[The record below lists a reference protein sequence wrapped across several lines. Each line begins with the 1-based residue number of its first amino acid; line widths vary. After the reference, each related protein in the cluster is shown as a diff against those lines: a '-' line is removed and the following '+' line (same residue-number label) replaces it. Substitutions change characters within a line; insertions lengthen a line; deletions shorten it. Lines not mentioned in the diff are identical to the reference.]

1 MLDTIEVT
9 KLEKL
14 YAKRQ
19 AKRLLKYSLV
29 CLFAIALLSTAI
41 FYTFVNTTKNSN
53 IELAK
58 NEQSQKEIEEKEIE
72 EKEEQE
78 YTKTEPTEQI
88 KNNEEDIK
96 KAQTQALKQKARAKI
111 KEEQA
116 MAETDLSGYFNEI
129 PESAISTEPLYRT
142 QIEEPECTPAGSMPA
157 INIKSTEIQP
167 SYNSQSNKNNV
178 KISSAPIKPSLES
191 IEEHFK
197 NSKDPKD
204 ALALAKDYY
213 AKKDYKNAAKWAF
226 ELNNLDKNN
235 ADGWLIFAKSK
246 YNVGNKKDALKVLE
260 AFLAQTGNK
269 QEVQNLIAK
278 MQSNIPLSE

>member
-1 MLDTIEVT
+1 MLDTIEVA

-19 AKRLLKYSLV
+19 AKRLLKYLLV
-29 CLFAIALLSTAI
+29 CLFAIALLATAI
-41 FYTFVNTTKNSN
+41 FYSFDDATKNSS

-58 NEQSQKEIEEKEIE
+58 NEQNK
-72 EKEEQE
+72 KEEQE
-78 YTKTEPTEQI
+78 YANAKLDKQI
-88 KNNEEDIK
+88 KDNEEDIK
-96 KAQTQALKQKARAKI
+96 KAQKQALKEKARAKI
-111 KEEQA
+111 KEEEA
-116 MAETDLSGYFNEI
+116 MLAEIDLSGYFNEV
-129 PESAISTEPLYRT
+129 PESAISKEPLYRT
-142 QIEEPECTPAGSMPA
+142 QIEEPEYDPTNSTPA
-157 INIKSTEIQP
+157 INIKSIEIQP
-167 SYNSQSNKNNV
+167 DYNNKSSKNNIT
-178 KISSAPIKPSLES
+178 ISSTPIKPSLES

-204 ALALAKDYY
+204 ALALARDYY

-226 ELNNLDKNN
+226 ELNNLDKKN

-260 AFLAQTGNK
+260 AYLSQVSNK
-269 QEVQNLIAK
+269 QEVQNLITK

>member
-1 MLDTIEVT
+1 MLDTIEVA

-19 AKRLLKYSLV
+19 AKRLLKYLLV
-29 CLFAIALLSTAI
+29 CLFAIALLATAI
-41 FYTFVNTTKNSN
+41 FYSFDDATKNSS

-58 NEQSQKEIEEKEIE
+58 NEQNK
-72 EKEEQE
+72 KEEQE
-78 YTKTEPTEQI
+78 YANAKLDRQI
-88 KNNEEDIK
+88 EDNEEDIK
-96 KAQTQALKQKARAKI
+96 KAQKQALKEKARAKI
-111 KEEQA
+111 KEEEA
-116 MAETDLSGYFNEI
+116 MLAEIDLSGYFNEV
-129 PESAISTEPLYRT
+129 PESAISKEPLYRT
-142 QIEEPECTPAGSMPA
+142 QIEEPEYDPINSTPA

-167 SYNSQSNKNNV
+167 DYNNKSSKNNIT
-178 KISSAPIKPSLES
+178 ISSTPIKPSLES

-204 ALALAKDYY
+204 ALALARDYY

-226 ELNNLDKNN
+226 ELNNLDKKN

-260 AFLAQTGNK
+260 AYLSQVSNK
-269 QEVQNLIAK
+269 QEVQNLITK

>member
-1 MLDTIEVT
+1 MLDTIEVA

-19 AKRLLKYSLV
+19 AKRLLKYLLA
-29 CLFAIALLSTAI
+29 CLFATLLLATAI
-41 FYTFVNTTKNSN
+41 FYSFDDTTKNSS

-58 NEQSQKEIEEKEIE
+58 NEQNK
-72 EKEEQE
+72 KEEQE
-78 YTKTEPTEQI
+78 YANANPDKQI
-88 KNNEEDIK
+88 EDNEEYNK
-96 KAQTQALKQKARAKI
+96 KAQKQALKEKARAKI
-111 KEEQA
+111 KEEEA
-116 MAETDLSGYFNEI
+116 MLAEIDLSGYFNEV
-129 PESAISTEPLYRT
+129 PESAISKEPLYRT
-142 QIEEPECTPAGSMPA
+142 QIEEPEYDPTNSMPA

-167 SYNSQSNKNNV
+167 DYNNKSSKNNIT
-178 KISSAPIKPSLES
+178 ISSTPIKPSLES

-204 ALALAKDYY
+204 ALALARDYY
-213 AKKDYKNAAKWAF
+213 SKKDYKNAAKWAF
-226 ELNNLDKNN
+226 ELNNLDKKN

-260 AFLAQTGNK
+260 AYLSQASNK
-269 QEVQNLIAK
+269 EEVQNLITK

>member
-1 MLDTIEVT
+1 MLDTIEVA

-19 AKRLLKYSLV
+19 AKRLLKYLV
-29 CLFAIALLSTAI
+29 ACLFATLLLATAI
-41 FYTFVNTTKNSN
+41 FYSFDDTTKNSS

-58 NEQSQKEIEEKEIE
+58 NEQNK
-72 EKEEQE
+72 KEEQE
-78 YTKTEPTEQI
+78 YASAKPDKQI
-88 KNNEEDIK
+88 EDNEEDIK
-96 KAQTQALKQKARAKI
+96 KAQKQALKEKARAKI
-111 KEEQA
+111 KEEEA
-116 MAETDLSGYFNEI
+116 MLAEIDLSGYFNEV
-129 PESAISTEPLYRT
+129 PESAISKEPLYRT
-142 QIEEPECTPAGSMPA
+142 QIEEPEYDPTNSTPA

-167 SYNSQSNKNNV
+167 DYNNKSSKNNIT
-178 KISSAPIKPSLES
+178 ISSTPIKPSLES

-204 ALALAKDYY
+204 ALALARDYY

-260 AFLAQTGNK
+260 AYLSQVSNK
-269 QEVQNLIAK
+269 QEVQNLITK

>member
-1 MLDTIEVT
+1 MLDTIEVA

-19 AKRLLKYSLV
+19 AKRLLKYLLA
-29 CLFAIALLSTAI
+29 CLFATLLLATAI
-41 FYTFVNTTKNSN
+41 FYSFDDATKNSS

-58 NEQSQKEIEEKEIE
+58 NEQNK
-72 EKEEQE
+72 KEEQE
-78 YTKTEPTEQI
+78 YANAKPDKQI
-88 KNNEEDIK
+88 EDNEEDIK
-96 KAQTQALKQKARAKI
+96 KAQKQALKEKARAKI
-111 KEEQA
+111 KEEEA
-116 MAETDLSGYFNEI
+116 MLAEIDLSGYFNEV
-129 PESAISTEPLYRT
+129 PESAISKEPLYRT
-142 QIEEPECTPAGSMPA
+142 QIEEPEYSSTNSTPAISV
-157 INIKSTEIQP
+157 KSTEIQP
-167 SYNSQSNKNNV
+167 NYNSKSGKNNI
-178 KISSAPIKPSLES
+178 KISSAPINPKLES

-204 ALALAKDYY
+204 ALALARDYY

-226 ELNNLDKNN
+226 ELNNLDKKN

-260 AFLAQTGNK
+260 AYLSQASNK
-269 QEVQNLIAK
+269 EEVQNLITK

>member
-1 MLDTIEVT
+1 MLDTIEVA

-19 AKRLLKYSLV
+19 AKRLLKYLLA
-29 CLFAIALLSTAI
+29 CLFAIALLATAI
-41 FYTFVNTTKNSN
+41 FYSFDDATKNSS

-58 NEQSQKEIEEKEIE
+58 NEQNK
-72 EKEEQE
+72 KEEQE
-78 YTKTEPTEQI
+78 YANAKLDKQI
-88 KNNEEDIK
+88 KDNEEDIK
-96 KAQTQALKQKARAKI
+96 KAQKQALKEKARAKI
-111 KEEQA
+111 KEEEA
-116 MAETDLSGYFNEI
+116 MLAEIDLSGYFNEV
-129 PESAISTEPLYRT
+129 PESAISKEPLYRT
-142 QIEEPECTPAGSMPA
+142 QIEEPEYSSTNSTPA

-167 SYNSQSNKNNV
+167 DYNNKSSKNNIT
-178 KISSAPIKPSLES
+178 ISSTPIKPSLES

-204 ALALAKDYY
+204 ALALARDYY

-260 AFLAQTGNK
+260 AYLSQASNK
-269 QEVQNLIAK
+269 EEVQNLITK

>member
-1 MLDTIEVT
+1 MLDTIEVA

-14 YAKRQ
+14 YVKRQ
-19 AKRLLKYSLV
+19 TKRLLKYLLA
-29 CLFAIALLSTAI
+29 CLFAIALLATAI
-41 FYTFVNTTKNSN
+41 FYSFDDAKKNSS

-58 NEQSQKEIEEKEIE
+58 NEQNK
-72 EKEEQE
+72 KEEQE
-78 YTKTEPTEQI
+78 YASAKPDTQI
-88 KNNEEDIK
+88 EDNEEDIK
-96 KAQTQALKQKARAKI
+96 KAQKQALKEKARAKI
-111 KEEQA
+111 KEEEA
-116 MAETDLSGYFNEI
+116 MLAEIDLSGYFNEV
-129 PESAISTEPLYRT
+129 PESAISKEPLYRT
-142 QIEEPECTPAGSMPA
+142 QIEEPEYDPTNSTPA

-167 SYNSQSNKNNV
+167 DYNNKSSKNNIT
-178 KISSAPIKPSLES
+178 ISSTPIKPSLES

-204 ALALAKDYY
+204 ALALARDYY
-213 AKKDYKNAAKWAF
+213 SKKDYKNAAKWAF

-260 AFLAQTGNK
+260 AYLSQASNK
-269 QEVQNLIAK
+269 EEVQNLITK

>member
-1 MLDTIEVT
+1 MLDTIEVA

-19 AKRLLKYSLV
+19 AKRLLKYLPV
-29 CLFAIALLSTAI
+29 WLFATLLLATAI
-41 FYTFVNTTKNSN
+41 FYSFDDTTKNSS

-58 NEQSQKEIEEKEIE
+58 NEQNK
-72 EKEEQE
+72 KEEQE
-78 YTKTEPTEQI
+78 YANAKPDEQI
-88 KNNEEDIK
+88 EDNEEDIK
-96 KAQTQALKQKARAKI
+96 KAQKQALKEKARAKI
-111 KEEQA
+111 KEEEA
-116 MAETDLSGYFNEI
+116 MLAEIDLSGYFNEV
-129 PESAISTEPLYRT
+129 PESAISKEPLYRT
-142 QIEEPECTPAGSMPA
+142 QIEEPEYDPTNSTPA

-167 SYNSQSNKNNV
+167 DYNNKSSKNNIT
-178 KISSAPIKPSLES
+178 ISSTPIKPSLES

-204 ALALAKDYY
+204 ALALARDYY
-213 AKKDYKNAAKWAF
+213 SKKDYKNAAKWAF
-226 ELNNLDKNN
+226 ELNNLDKKN

-260 AFLAQTGNK
+260 AYLSQASNK
-269 QEVQNLIAK
+269 EEVQNLITK

>member
-1 MLDTIEVT
+1 MLDTIEVA

-19 AKRLLKYSLV
+19 AKRLLKYLLA
-29 CLFAIALLSTAI
+29 CLFATLLLAIAI
-41 FYTFVNTTKNSN
+41 FYSFDDATKNSS

-58 NEQSQKEIEEKEIE
+58 NEQNK
-72 EKEEQE
+72 KEEQE
-78 YTKTEPTEQI
+78 YASAKPDTQI
-88 KNNEEDIK
+88 EDNEEDIK
-96 KAQTQALKQKARAKI
+96 KAQKQALKEKARAKI
-111 KEEQA
+111 KEEEA
-116 MAETDLSGYFNEI
+116 MLAEIDLSGYFNEV
-129 PESAISTEPLYRT
+129 PESAISKEPLYRT
-142 QIEEPECTPAGSMPA
+142 QIEEPEYDPTNSTPA

-167 SYNSQSNKNNV
+167 DYNNKSSKNNIT
-178 KISSAPIKPSLES
+178 ISSTPIKPSLES

-204 ALALAKDYY
+204 ALALARDYY

-260 AFLAQTGNK
+260 AYLSQVSNK
-269 QEVQNLIAK
+269 QEVQNLITK

>member
-1 MLDTIEVT
+1 MLDTIEVA

-19 AKRLLKYSLV
+19 TKRLLKYLLA
-29 CLFAIALLSTAI
+29 CLFAIALLATAI
-41 FYTFVNTTKNSN
+41 FYSFDDATKNSS
-53 IELAK
+53 IELAENK
-58 NEQSQKEIEEKEIE
+58 QNK
-72 EKEEQE
+72 KEEQE
-78 YTKTEPTEQI
+78 YANAKLDKQI
-88 KNNEEDIK
+88 KDNEEDIK
-96 KAQTQALKQKARAKI
+96 KAQKQALKEKARAKI
-111 KEEQA
+111 KEEEA
-116 MAETDLSGYFNEI
+116 MLAEIDLSGYFNEV
-129 PESAISTEPLYRT
+129 PESAISKEPLYRT
-142 QIEEPECTPAGSMPA
+142 QIEEPEYDPTNSTPA

-167 SYNSQSNKNNV
+167 DYNNKSSKNNIT
-178 KISSAPIKPSLES
+178 ISSTPIKPSLES

-204 ALALAKDYY
+204 ALDLARDYY
-213 AKKDYKNAAKWAF
+213 SKKDYKNAAKWAF

-260 AFLAQTGNK
+260 AYLSQVSNK
-269 QEVQNLIAK
+269 QEVQNLITK

>member
-1 MLDTIEVT
+1 MLDTIEVA

-19 AKRLLKYSLV
+19 AKRLLKYLLA
-29 CLFAIALLSTAI
+29 CLFATLFLATAI
-41 FYTFVNTTKNSN
+41 FYSFDNATKNSS

-58 NEQSQKEIEEKEIE
+58 NEQNK
-72 EKEEQE
+72 KEEQE
-78 YTKTEPTEQI
+78 YANAKPDRQI
-88 KNNEEDIK
+88 EDNEEDIK
-96 KAQTQALKQKARAKI
+96 KAQKQALKEKARAKI
-111 KEEQA
+111 KEEEA
-116 MAETDLSGYFNEI
+116 MLAEIDLSGYFNEV
-129 PESAISTEPLYRT
+129 PESAISKEPLYRT
-142 QIEEPECTPAGSMPA
+142 QIEEPEYDPTNSTPT

-167 SYNSQSNKNNV
+167 DYNNKSSKNNIT
-178 KISSAPIKPSLES
+178 ISSTPIKPSLES

-204 ALALAKDYY
+204 ALALARDYY

-260 AFLAQTGNK
+260 AYLSQVSNK
-269 QEVQNLIAK
+269 QEVQNLITK

>member
-1 MLDTIEVT
+1 MLDTIEVA

-19 AKRLLKYSLV
+19 AKRLLKYLLV
-29 CLFAIALLSTAI
+29 CLFATLLLATAI
-41 FYTFVNTTKNSN
+41 FYSFDDATKNSS

-58 NEQSQKEIEEKEIE
+58 NEQNK
-72 EKEEQE
+72 KEEQE
-78 YTKTEPTEQI
+78 YANAKPDEQI
-88 KNNEEDIK
+88 EDNEEDIK
-96 KAQTQALKQKARAKI
+96 KAQKQALKEKARAKI
-111 KEEQA
+111 KEEEA
-116 MAETDLSGYFNEI
+116 MLAEIDLSGYFNEV
-129 PESAISTEPLYRT
+129 PESAISKEPLYRT
-142 QIEEPECTPAGSMPA
+142 QIEEPEYSSTNSTPAISV
-157 INIKSTEIQP
+157 KSTEIQP
-167 SYNSQSNKNNV
+167 NYNSKSSKNNI
-178 KISSAPIKPSLES
+178 KISSAPIKSSLES

-204 ALALAKDYY
+204 ALALARDYY

-260 AFLAQTGNK
+260 AYLSQVSNK
-269 QEVQNLIAK
+269 QEVQNLITK

>member
-1 MLDTIEVT
+1 MLDTIEVA

-19 AKRLLKYSLV
+19 AKRLLKYLLV
-29 CLFAIALLSTAI
+29 CLFATLLLATAI
-41 FYTFVNTTKNSN
+41 FYSFDDATKNSS

-58 NEQSQKEIEEKEIE
+58 NEQNK
-72 EKEEQE
+72 KEEQE
-78 YTKTEPTEQI
+78 YANAKPHEQI
-88 KNNEEDIK
+88 EDNEEDIK
-96 KAQTQALKQKARAKI
+96 KAQKQALKEKARAKI
-111 KEEQA
+111 KEEEA
-116 MAETDLSGYFNEI
+116 MLAEIDLSGYFNEV
-129 PESAISTEPLYRT
+129 PESAISKEPLYRT
-142 QIEEPECTPAGSMPA
+142 QIEEPEYDPTNSTPA

-167 SYNSQSNKNNV
+167 DYNNKSSKNNIT
-178 KISSAPIKPSLES
+178 ISSTPIKPSLES

-204 ALALAKDYY
+204 ALALARDYY

-260 AFLAQTGNK
+260 GYLSQVSNK
-269 QEVQNLIAK
+269 QEVQNLITK

>member
-1 MLDTIEVT
+1 MLDTIEVA

-19 AKRLLKYSLV
+19 AKRLLKYLLV
-29 CLFAIALLSTAI
+29 CLFATLLLATAI
-41 FYTFVNTTKNSN
+41 FYSFDDATKNSS

-58 NEQSQKEIEEKEIE
+58 NEQNK
-72 EKEEQE
+72 KEEQE
-78 YTKTEPTEQI
+78 YANAKLDKQI
-88 KNNEEDIK
+88 KDNEEDIK
-96 KAQTQALKQKARAKI
+96 KAQKQALKEKARAKI
-111 KEEQA
+111 KEEEA
-116 MAETDLSGYFNEI
+116 MLAEIDLSGYFNEV
-129 PESAISTEPLYRT
+129 PESAISKEPLYRT
-142 QIEEPECTPAGSMPA
+142 QIEEPEYDPTNSTPA

-167 SYNSQSNKNNV
+167 DYNNKSSKNNIT
-178 KISSAPIKPSLES
+178 ISSTPIKPSLES

-204 ALALAKDYY
+204 ALALARDYY

-226 ELNNLDKNN
+226 ELNNLDKKN

-260 AFLAQTGNK
+260 AYLSQVSNK
-269 QEVQNLIAK
+269 QEVQNLITK

>member
-1 MLDTIEVT
+1 MLDTIEVA

-19 AKRLLKYSLV
+19 AKRLLKYLLA
-29 CLFAIALLSTAI
+29 CLFATLLLATAI
-41 FYTFVNTTKNSN
+41 FYSFDDATKNSS

-58 NEQSQKEIEEKEIE
+58 NEQNK
-72 EKEEQE
+72 KEEQE
-78 YTKTEPTEQI
+78 YANAKPDEQI
-88 KNNEEDIK
+88 EDNEEDIK
-96 KAQTQALKQKARAKI
+96 KAQKQALKEKARAKI
-111 KEEQA
+111 KEEEA
-116 MAETDLSGYFNEI
+116 MLAEIDLSGYFNEV
-129 PESAISTEPLYRT
+129 PESAISKEPLYRT
-142 QIEEPECTPAGSMPA
+142 QIEEPEYDLTNSTPA
-157 INIKSTEIQP
+157 INIKSTEIHP
-167 SYNSQSNKNNV
+167 DYNNKSSKNNIT
-178 KISSAPIKPSLES
+178 ISSTPIKPSLES

-204 ALALAKDYY
+204 ALALARDYY

-260 AFLAQTGNK
+260 AYLSQVSNK
-269 QEVQNLIAK
+269 QEVQNLITK

>member
-1 MLDTIEVT
+1 MLDTIEVA

-19 AKRLLKYSLV
+19 AKRLLKYLLA
-29 CLFAIALLSTAI
+29 CLFATLLLATAI
-41 FYTFVNTTKNSN
+41 FYSFDDATKNSS

-58 NEQSQKEIEEKEIE
+58 NEQNK
-72 EKEEQE
+72 KEEQE
-78 YTKTEPTEQI
+78 YASAKPDKQI
-88 KNNEEDIK
+88 EDNEEDIK
-96 KAQTQALKQKARAKI
+96 KAQKQALKEKARAKI
-111 KEEQA
+111 KEEEA
-116 MAETDLSGYFNEI
+116 MLAEIDLSGYFNEV
-129 PESAISTEPLYRT
+129 PESAISKEPLYRT
-142 QIEEPECTPAGSMPA
+142 QIEEPEYSSTNSTPAISV
-157 INIKSTEIQP
+157 KSTEIQP
-167 SYNSQSNKNNV
+167 NYNSKSGKNNI
-178 KISSAPIKPSLES
+178 KISSAPINPKLES

-204 ALALAKDYY
+204 ALALARDYY

-226 ELNNLDKNN
+226 ELNNLDKKN

-260 AFLAQTGNK
+260 AYLSQASNK
-269 QEVQNLIAK
+269 EEVQNLITK

>member
-1 MLDTIEVT
+1 MLDTIEVA

-19 AKRLLKYSLV
+19 TKRLLKYLFV
-29 CLFAIALLSTAI
+29 CLFAIALLATAI
-41 FYTFVNTTKNSN
+41 FYSFDDATKNSS

-58 NEQSQKEIEEKEIE
+58 NEQ
-72 EKEEQE
+72 KEEQE
-78 YTKTEPTEQI
+78 YANAKPDKQI
-88 KNNEEDIK
+88 QDNEEDIK
-96 KAQTQALKQKARAKI
+96 KAQKQALKEKARAKI
-111 KEEQA
+111 KEEEA
-116 MAETDLSGYFNEI
+116 MLAEIDLSGYFNEV
-129 PESAISTEPLYRT
+129 PESAISKEPLYRT
-142 QIEEPECTPAGSMPA
+142 QIEEPEYSSTNSTPAISV
-157 INIKSTEIQP
+157 KSTEIQP
-167 SYNSQSNKNNV
+167 NYNSKSSKNNI
-178 KISSAPIKPSLES
+178 KISSAPIKSSLES

-204 ALALAKDYY
+204 ALALARDYY

-226 ELNNLDKNN
+226 ELNNLDKKN

-260 AFLAQTGNK
+260 AYLSQASNK
-269 QEVQNLIAK
+269 EEVQNLITK

>member
-1 MLDTIEVT
+1 MLDTIEVA

-19 AKRLLKYSLV
+19 AKRLLKYLLV
-29 CLFAIALLSTAI
+29 CLFATLLLATAI
-41 FYTFVNTTKNSN
+41 FYSFDDATKNSS

-58 NEQSQKEIEEKEIE
+58 NEQNK
-72 EKEEQE
+72 KEEQE
-78 YTKTEPTEQI
+78 YANAKLDRQI
-88 KNNEEDIK
+88 EDNEEDIK
-96 KAQTQALKQKARAKI
+96 KAQKQALKEKARAKI
-111 KEEQA
+111 KEEEA
-116 MAETDLSGYFNEI
+116 MLAEIDLSGYFNEV
-129 PESAISTEPLYRT
+129 PESAISKEPLYRT
-142 QIEEPECTPAGSMPA
+142 QIEEPEYDPTNSTPA

-167 SYNSQSNKNNV
+167 DYNNKSSKNNIT
-178 KISSAPIKPSLES
+178 ISSTPIKPSLES

-204 ALALAKDYY
+204 ALALARDYY

-260 AFLAQTGNK
+260 AYLSQASNK
-269 QEVQNLIAK
+269 EEVQNLITK

>member
-1 MLDTIEVT
+1 MLDTIEVA

-19 AKRLLKYSLV
+19 TKRLLKYLLA
-29 CLFAIALLSTAI
+29 CLFATLLLATAI
-41 FYTFVNTTKNSN
+41 FYSFDDAAKNSS

-58 NEQSQKEIEEKEIE
+58 NEQNK
-72 EKEEQE
+72 KEEQE
-78 YTKTEPTEQI
+78 YANAKLDKQI
-88 KNNEEDIK
+88 KDNEEDIK
-96 KAQTQALKQKARAKI
+96 KAQKQALKEKARAKI
-111 KEEQA
+111 KEEEA
-116 MAETDLSGYFNEI
+116 MLAEIDLSGYFNEV
-129 PESAISTEPLYRT
+129 PESAISKEPLYRT
-142 QIEEPECTPAGSMPA
+142 QIEEPEYSSTNSTPA

-167 SYNSQSNKNNV
+167 DYNNKSSKNNIT
-178 KISSAPIKPSLES
+178 ISSTPIKPSLES

-204 ALALAKDYY
+204 ALALARDYY

-260 AFLAQTGNK
+260 AYLSQVSNK
-269 QEVQNLIAK
+269 QEVQNLITK

>member
-1 MLDTIEVT
+1 MLDTIEVA

-19 AKRLLKYSLV
+19 AKRLLKYLLV
-29 CLFAIALLSTAI
+29 CLFAIALLATAI
-41 FYTFVNTTKNSN
+41 FYSFDDATKNSS

-58 NEQSQKEIEEKEIE
+58 NEQNK
-72 EKEEQE
+72 KEEQE
-78 YTKTEPTEQI
+78 YASTKLDNQI
-88 KNNEEDIK
+88 KDNEEDIK
-96 KAQTQALKQKARAKI
+96 KAQKQALKEKARAKI
-111 KEEQA
+111 KEEEA
-116 MAETDLSGYFNEI
+116 MLAEIDLSGYFNEV
-129 PESAISTEPLYRT
+129 PESAISKEPLYRT
-142 QIEEPECTPAGSMPA
+142 QIEEPEYDPTNSTPA

-167 SYNSQSNKNNV
+167 DYNNKSSKNNIT
-178 KISSAPIKPSLES
+178 ISSTPIKPSLES

-204 ALALAKDYY
+204 ALALARDYY

-226 ELNNLDKNN
+226 ELNNLDKKN

-260 AFLAQTGNK
+260 AYLSQVSNK
-269 QEVQNLIAK
+269 QEVQNLITK

>member
-1 MLDTIEVT
+1 MLDTIEVA

-19 AKRLLKYSLV
+19 AKRLLKYLLA
-29 CLFAIALLSTAI
+29 CLFATLLLATAI
-41 FYTFVNTTKNSN
+41 FYSFDDATKNSS

-58 NEQSQKEIEEKEIE
+58 NEQNK
-72 EKEEQE
+72 KEEQE
-78 YTKTEPTEQI
+78 YASAKPDKQI
-88 KNNEEDIK
+88 EDNEEDIK
-96 KAQTQALKQKARAKI
+96 KAQKQALKEKARAKI
-111 KEEQA
+111 KEEEA
-116 MAETDLSGYFNEI
+116 MLAEIDLSGYFNEV
-129 PESAISTEPLYRT
+129 PESAISKEPLYRT
-142 QIEEPECTPAGSMPA
+142 QIEEPEYSSTNSTPAISV
-157 INIKSTEIQP
+157 KSTEIQP
-167 SYNSQSNKNNV
+167 NYNNKSSKNNI
-178 KISSAPIKPSLES
+178 KISLAPIKPSLES

-204 ALALAKDYY
+204 ALALARDYY

-226 ELNNLDKNN
+226 ELNNLDKKN

-260 AFLAQTGNK
+260 AYLSQASNK
-269 QEVQNLIAK
+269 EEVQNLITK

>member
-1 MLDTIEVT
+1 MLDTIEVA

-19 AKRLLKYSLV
+19 AKRLQKYLLA
-29 CLFAIALLSTAI
+29 CLFATLLLATAI
-41 FYTFVNTTKNSN
+41 FYSFDDTTKNSS

-58 NEQSQKEIEEKEIE
+58 NEQNK
-72 EKEEQE
+72 KEEQE
-78 YTKTEPTEQI
+78 YANAKPDEQI
-88 KNNEEDIK
+88 EDNEEDIK
-96 KAQTQALKQKARAKI
+96 KAQKQALKEKARAKI
-111 KEEQA
+111 KEEEA
-116 MAETDLSGYFNEI
+116 MLAEIDLSGYFNEV
-129 PESAISTEPLYRT
+129 PESAISKEPLYRT
-142 QIEEPECTPAGSMPA
+142 QIEEPEYSSTNSTPAISV
-157 INIKSTEIQP
+157 KSTEIQP
-167 SYNSQSNKNNV
+167 NYNKSSKNNI
-178 KISSAPIKPSLES
+178 KISSAPIKPSLEN

-204 ALALAKDYY
+204 ALALARDYY

-260 AFLAQTGNK
+260 AYLSQVSNK
-269 QEVQNLIAK
+269 QEVQNLITK

>member
-19 AKRLLKYSLV
+19 AKQLLKYSLIYV
-29 CLFAIALLSTAI
+29 FAIAFLSAAVFYVFANTAESSK
-41 FYTFVNTTKNSN
+41 NTK
-53 IELAK
+53 LAQ
-58 NEQSQKEIEEKEIE
+58 NEQNQEEIQAKEKLSEEYAEPIAEISNSQ
-72 EKEEQE
+72 
-78 YTKTEPTEQI
+78 
-88 KNNEEDIK
+88 EDIK
-96 KAQTQALKQKARAKI
+96 KARTQALKQKAREKI
-111 KEEQA
+111 KEEEA
-116 MAETDLSGYFNEI
+116 MLAKTDLSGYFNEI
-129 PESAISTEPLYRT
+129 PESAISKEPLYRT
-142 QIEEPECTPAGSMPA
+142 QIEEPEYSPANSTPAIS
-157 INIKSTEIQP
+157 IKSTEIQP
-167 SYNSQSNKNNV
+167 SYNNKSNKNNV
-178 KISSAPIKPSLES
+178 KISSTPIKPSLES

-204 ALALAKDYY
+204 ALTLARDYY

-260 AFLAQTGNK
+260 AFLTQASNK
-269 QEVQNLIAK
+269 QEVQDLITK
-278 MQSNIPLSE
+278 IQSNIPLSE

>member
-1 MLDTIEVT
+1 MLDTIEVA

-19 AKRLLKYSLV
+19 AKRLLKYLFA
-29 CLFAIALLSTAI
+29 CLFAIALLATAI
-41 FYTFVNTTKNSN
+41 FYSFDDATKNSS

-58 NEQSQKEIEEKEIE
+58 NEQNK
-72 EKEEQE
+72 KEEQE
-78 YTKTEPTEQI
+78 YANARPDTQI
-88 KNNEEDIK
+88 KDNEEDIK
-96 KAQTQALKQKARAKI
+96 KAQKQALKEKARAKI
-111 KEEQA
+111 KEEEA
-116 MAETDLSGYFNEI
+116 MLAEIDLSGYFNEV
-129 PESAISTEPLYRT
+129 PESAISKEPLYRT
-142 QIEEPECTPAGSMPA
+142 QIEEPEYDPTNSTPT

-167 SYNSQSNKNNV
+167 DYNNKSSKNNIT
-178 KISSAPIKPSLES
+178 ISSTPIKPSLEN

-204 ALALAKDYY
+204 ALALARDYY
-213 AKKDYKNAAKWAF
+213 SKKDYKNAAKWAF
-226 ELNNLDKNN
+226 ELNNLDKKN

-260 AFLAQTGNK
+260 AYLSQVSNK
-269 QEVQNLIAK
+269 QEVQNLITK

>member
-1 MLDTIEVT
+1 MLDAIEVA

-19 AKRLLKYSLV
+19 TKRLLKYLFV
-29 CLFAIALLSTAI
+29 CLFAIALLATAI
-41 FYTFVNTTKNSN
+41 FYSFDDATKNSS

-58 NEQSQKEIEEKEIE
+58 NEQ
-72 EKEEQE
+72 KEEQE
-78 YTKTEPTEQI
+78 YANAKPDKQI
-88 KNNEEDIK
+88 QDNEEDIK
-96 KAQTQALKQKARAKI
+96 KAQKQALKEKARAKI
-111 KEEQA
+111 KEEEA
-116 MAETDLSGYFNEI
+116 MLAEIDLSGYFNEV
-129 PESAISTEPLYRT
+129 PESAISKEPLYRT
-142 QIEEPECTPAGSMPA
+142 QIEEPEYSSTNSTPAISV
-157 INIKSTEIQP
+157 KSTEIQP
-167 SYNSQSNKNNV
+167 NYNSKSSKNNI
-178 KISSAPIKPSLES
+178 KISSAPINPKLES

-204 ALALAKDYY
+204 ALALARDYY

-226 ELNNLDKNN
+226 ELNNLDKKN

-260 AFLAQTGNK
+260 AYLSQASNK
-269 QEVQNLIAK
+269 EEVQNLITK

>member
-1 MLDTIEVT
+1 MLDAIEVA

-19 AKRLLKYSLV
+19 TKRLLKYLFV
-29 CLFAIALLSTAI
+29 CLFAIALLATAI
-41 FYTFVNTTKNSN
+41 FYSFDDATKNSS

-58 NEQSQKEIEEKEIE
+58 NKQNK
-72 EKEEQE
+72 KEEQE
-78 YTKTEPTEQI
+78 YANAKLDKQI
-88 KNNEEDIK
+88 KDNEEDIK
-96 KAQTQALKQKARAKI
+96 KAQKQALKEKARAKI
-111 KEEQA
+111 KEEEA
-116 MAETDLSGYFNEI
+116 MLAEIDLSGYFNEV
-129 PESAISTEPLYRT
+129 PESAISKEPLYRT
-142 QIEEPECTPAGSMPA
+142 QIEEPEYSSTNSTPAISV
-157 INIKSTEIQP
+157 KSTEIQP
-167 SYNSQSNKNNV
+167 NYNSKSSKNNI

-204 ALALAKDYY
+204 ALDLARDYY
-213 AKKDYKNAAKWAF
+213 SKKDYKNAAKWAF
-226 ELNNLDKNN
+226 ELNNLDKKN

-260 AFLAQTGNK
+260 AYLSQASNK
-269 QEVQNLIAK
+269 QEVQNLITK

>member
-1 MLDTIEVT
+1 MLDTIEVA

-19 AKRLLKYSLV
+19 AKRLLKYLLV
-29 CLFAIALLSTAI
+29 CLFAIALLATAI
-41 FYTFVNTTKNSN
+41 FYSFDDATKNSS

-58 NEQSQKEIEEKEIE
+58 NEQNK
-72 EKEEQE
+72 KEEQE
-78 YTKTEPTEQI
+78 YANAKLDRQI
-88 KNNEEDIK
+88 EDNEEDIK
-96 KAQTQALKQKARAKI
+96 KAQKQALKEKARAKI
-111 KEEQA
+111 KEEEA
-116 MAETDLSGYFNEI
+116 MLAEIDLSGYFNEV
-129 PESAISTEPLYRT
+129 PESAISKEPLYRT
-142 QIEEPECTPAGSMPA
+142 QIEEPEYDPANSMPA

-167 SYNSQSNKNNV
+167 DYNNKSSKNNIT
-178 KISSAPIKPSLES
+178 ISSTPIKPSLES

-204 ALALAKDYY
+204 ALALARDYY

-260 AFLAQTGNK
+260 AYLSQVSNK
-269 QEVQNLIAK
+269 QEVQNLITK

>member
-1 MLDTIEVT
+1 MLDAIEVA

-19 AKRLLKYSLV
+19 AKRLLKYLLA
-29 CLFAIALLSTAI
+29 CLFATLLLATAI
-41 FYTFVNTTKNSN
+41 FYSFDDATKNSS

-58 NEQSQKEIEEKEIE
+58 NEQNK
-72 EKEEQE
+72 KEEQE
-78 YTKTEPTEQI
+78 YANAKPDEQI
-88 KNNEEDIK
+88 EDNEEDIK
-96 KAQTQALKQKARAKI
+96 KAQKQALKEKARAKI
-111 KEEQA
+111 KEEEA
-116 MAETDLSGYFNEI
+116 MLAEIDLSGYFNEV
-129 PESAISTEPLYRT
+129 PESAISKEPLYRT
-142 QIEEPECTPAGSMPA
+142 QIEEPEYSSTNSTPAISV
-157 INIKSTEIQP
+157 KSTEIQP
-167 SYNSQSNKNNV
+167 NYNSKSSKNNI
-178 KISSAPIKPSLES
+178 KISSAPIKSSLES

-204 ALALAKDYY
+204 ALALARDYY

-226 ELNNLDKNN
+226 ELNNLDKKN

-260 AFLAQTGNK
+260 AYLSQASNK
-269 QEVQNLIAK
+269 EEVQNLITK

>member
-1 MLDTIEVT
+1 MLDTIEVA

-19 AKRLLKYSLV
+19 AKRLLKYLLA
-29 CLFAIALLSTAI
+29 CLFATLLLATAI
-41 FYTFVNTTKNSN
+41 FYAFDNATKNSS
-53 IELAK
+53 IKLAK
-58 NEQSQKEIEEKEIE
+58 NEQNK
-72 EKEEQE
+72 KEEQE
-78 YTKTEPTEQI
+78 YANAKLDRQI
-88 KNNEEDIK
+88 EDNEEYIK
-96 KAQTQALKQKARAKI
+96 KTQKQALKEKARAKI
-111 KEEQA
+111 KEEEA
-116 MAETDLSGYFNEI
+116 MLAEIDLSGYFNEV
-129 PESAISTEPLYRT
+129 PESAISKEPLYRT
-142 QIEEPECTPAGSMPA
+142 QIEEPEYDPTNSTPA

-167 SYNSQSNKNNV
+167 DYNNKSSKNNIT
-178 KISSAPIKPSLES
+178 ISSTPIKPSLES

-204 ALALAKDYY
+204 ALALARDYY

-260 AFLAQTGNK
+260 AYLSQVSNK
-269 QEVQNLIAK
+269 QEVQNLITK

>member
-1 MLDTIEVT
+1 MLDAIEVA

-19 AKRLLKYSLV
+19 TKRLLKYLFV
-29 CLFAIALLSTAI
+29 CLFAIALLATVI
-41 FYTFVNTTKNSN
+41 FYSFDDATKNSS

-58 NEQSQKEIEEKEIE
+58 NEQ
-72 EKEEQE
+72 KEEQE
-78 YTKTEPTEQI
+78 YANAKPDKQI
-88 KNNEEDIK
+88 QDNEEDIK
-96 KAQTQALKQKARAKI
+96 KAQKQALKEKARAKI
-111 KEEQA
+111 KEEEA
-116 MAETDLSGYFNEI
+116 MLAEIDLSGYFNEV
-129 PESAISTEPLYRT
+129 PESAISKEPLYRT
-142 QIEEPECTPAGSMPA
+142 QIEEPEYSSTNSTPAISV
-157 INIKSTEIQP
+157 KSTEIQP
-167 SYNSQSNKNNV
+167 NYNSKSSKNNI
-178 KISSAPIKPSLES
+178 KISSAPIKSSLES

-204 ALALAKDYY
+204 ALALARDYY

-226 ELNNLDKNN
+226 ELNNLDKKN

-260 AFLAQTGNK
+260 AYLSQASNK
-269 QEVQNLIAK
+269 EEVQNLITK

>member
-1 MLDTIEVT
+1 MFAT
-9 KLEKL
+9 
-14 YAKRQ
+14 
-19 AKRLLKYSLV
+19 LLL
-29 CLFAIALLSTAI
+29 ATAI
-41 FYTFVNTTKNSN
+41 FYSFDYATKNSS

-58 NEQSQKEIEEKEIE
+58 NEQNK
-72 EKEEQE
+72 KEEQE
-78 YTKTEPTEQI
+78 YASAKPDKQI
-88 KNNEEDIK
+88 EDNEEDIK
-96 KAQTQALKQKARAKI
+96 KAQKQALKEKARAKI
-111 KEEQA
+111 KEEEA
-116 MAETDLSGYFNEI
+116 MLAEIDLSGYFNEV
-129 PESAISTEPLYRT
+129 PESAISKEPLYRT
-142 QIEEPECTPAGSMPA
+142 QIEEPEYDPTNSTPA

-167 SYNSQSNKNNV
+167 DYNNKSSKNNIT
-178 KISSAPIKPSLES
+178 ISSTPIKPSLES

-204 ALALAKDYY
+204 ALALARDYY

-260 AFLAQTGNK
+260 AYLSQVSNK
-269 QEVQNLIAK
+269 QEVQNLITK

>member
-1 MLDTIEVT
+1 MLDTIEVA

-19 AKRLLKYSLV
+19 TKQLLKYLLV
-29 CLFAIALLSTAI
+29 CFFAIAFLSTAI
-41 FYTFVNTTKNSN
+41 FYSFDDPTKNSS

-58 NEQSQKEIEEKEIE
+58 NEQNK
-72 EKEEQE
+72 KEEQE
-78 YTKTEPTEQI
+78 YASAKPDTQI
-88 KNNEEDIK
+88 EDNEEYIK
-96 KAQTQALKQKARAKI
+96 KAQKQALKEKARAKI
-111 KEEQA
+111 KEEEA
-116 MAETDLSGYFNEI
+116 MLAEIDLSGYFNEV
-129 PESAISTEPLYRT
+129 PESAISKEPLYRT
-142 QIEEPECTPAGSMPA
+142 QIEEPEYDPTNSTPA

-167 SYNSQSNKNNV
+167 DYNNKSSKNNIT
-178 KISSAPIKPSLES
+178 ISSTPIKPSLES

-204 ALALAKDYY
+204 ALALARDYY

-260 AFLAQTGNK
+260 AYLSQVSNK
-269 QEVQNLIAK
+269 QEVQNLITK